1 MRLRLIMS
9 INMRRR
15 KWRRRR
21 RRKKRRRMRRRRRKT
36 YLLMHRM
43 FIDLHVH
50 LLVWHL
56 PVQWHLRKPWPPP
69 MDSSLA
75 AVLTGTSLSIF
86 TSNFEEGCDCGRELV
101 STVQTVQ
108 FSCFAAKLVQ
118 ATGRLLKD
126 DTEK

>member
-1 MRLRLIMS
+1 MRLRLSMS

-15 KWRRRR
+15 
-21 RRKKRRRMRRRRRKT
+21 RRRRRKT
-36 YLLMHRM
+36 YLLLHRM

-75 AVLTGTSLSIF
+75 AVLTGTSLSMF
-86 TSNFEEGCDCGRELV
+86 TS
-101 STVQTVQ
+101 STLRKAVIVGENW
-108 FSCFAAKLVQ
+108 FLLYKLSSFPVLQ
-118 ATGRLLKD
+118 PSLYRPPH
-126 DTEK
+126 